1 MGEIIF
7 SKEQENIFEYAQK
20 GILNMIVQ
28 SVAGSGKTT
37 TLVECVKRL
46 PRDKTVLLLAHNK
59 STKDTLRERI
69 GNLENVKIYTLHGL
83 GWRMFVEHF
92 EKTPEIIEDKY
103 KKYIFE
109 NVVEL
114 GGEVYADLNSA
125 GKMIYKANLIDMVDK
140 SRQNLKQ
147 SEKEIRKLCVK
158 KYGMALLGNE
168 CEVVEKILKWGS
180 EHLETVDYQDL
191 ITLPY
196 EYGYFTKKYLA
207 DFIMLDEAQDASVAQ
222 EDIIMRCFKRNTRL
236 FAVGDVE
243 QKINGWSGSD
253 TDAFEH
259 LKDSDKFRRDAE
271 EFELTT
277 NYRCGKKIIEY
288 AKKYSDSNI
297 HATENAV
304 DGEVNFNTSINSLK
318 NGDMVLCRNISPL
331 MDVYRKGISN
341 GKKMYFRGED
351 LGKNLIISV
360 SCCDG
365 ETMPEIITNIKKRL
379 IATWEL
385 ITNEFGVDE
394 KESMTD
400 SRVVSLLDTIR
411 TLELLPKTVET
422 RDDLKLFIKDVFSD
436 EGKDGIQLSTIHR
449 AKGLEADNVYIICPS
464 LVPSALATLD
474 WQIEEERHLQYV
486 MCTRP
491 KYSLNFVS
499 EKEVKP
505 PYVFF
510 ENKSLYKELNNIKT
524 EIQNEN
530 S

>member
-46 PRDKTVLLLAHNK
+46 PKDKIVLLLAHNR

-69 GNLENVKIYTLHGL
+69 GNMDNVRIYTLHGL

-92 EKTPEIIEDKY
+92 EKTPELVDDKY
-103 KKYIFE
+103 KKYIFS
-109 NVVEL
+109 NVSEL
-114 GGEVYADLNSA
+114 GGEFYASLKPA
-125 GKMIYKANLIDMVDK
+125 GKMIYKSNLIDMVDK

-158 KYGMALLGNE
+158 KYGMALVGNE
-168 CEVVEKILKWGS
+168 CEAVEKILKWGR
-180 EHLETVDYQDL
+180 ENLETVDYQDL

-196 EYGYFTKKYLA
+196 EYGYYTKKYLA

-288 AKKYSDSNI
+288 AKKYSESNI
-297 HATENAV
+297 HATDNAI
-304 DGEVNFNTSINSLK
+304 DGAVNFNVSLDYLQ
-318 NGDMVLCRNISPL
+318 NGDMILCRNISPL
-331 MDVYRKGISN
+331 MGVYRNGISK
-341 GKKMYFRGED
+341 GLKMYFRGED
-351 LGKNLIISV
+351 LGNNLITTV
-360 SCCDG
+360 ACCGGD
-365 ETMPEIITNIKKRL
+365 TIDEIISNVKKRI

-385 ITNEFGVDE
+385 LSEDSDVEE
-394 KESMTD
+394 KETASD
-400 SRVVSLLDTIR
+400 PRIISLLDTMK
-411 TLELLPKTVET
+411 TLESLPKTVET
-422 RDDLKLFIKDVFSD
+422 REDLKLFIKDVFSD

-464 LVPSALATLD
+464 LIPSRLATLD
-474 WQIEEERHLQYV
+474 WQIEEEKHLQYV

-491 KYSLNFVS
+491 KKNLNFVS
-499 EKEVKP
+499 ENIVKP

-510 ENKSLYKELNNIKT
+510 ENKSLYKELT
-524 EIQNEN
+524 EIKNEIT
-530 S
+530 SKA